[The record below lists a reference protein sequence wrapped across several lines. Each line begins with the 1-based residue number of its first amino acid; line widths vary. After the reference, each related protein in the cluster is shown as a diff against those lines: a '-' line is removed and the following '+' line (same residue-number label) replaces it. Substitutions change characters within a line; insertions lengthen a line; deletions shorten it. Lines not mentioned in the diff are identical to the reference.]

1 MDNVDFNS
9 VAFKH
14 GEIQNFSFNGEG
26 VSVIAFFPGAFTEV
40 CTKEMCSFRD
50 MMSDFN
56 DLDVEVIGVSVD
68 SPFSLKEFA
77 HQNNLDFTLVSDT
90 SRKIIEQ
97 FNVKISI
104 PGLNYEVADRSVFI
118 TKNGEIVY
126 EERIEDP
133 SKLPDI
139 DKLGNKLN
147 SLIEQT

>member
-1 MDNVDFNS
+1 
-9 VAFKH
+9 
-14 GEIQNFSFNGEG
+14 
-26 VSVIAFFPGAFTEV
+26 
-40 CTKEMCSFRD
+40 
-50 MMSDFN
+50 MSDFN

-133 SKLPDI
+133 SKLPDM
-139 DKLGNKLN
+139 DKLVNKLN
-147 SLIEQT
+147 SLTE